1 MKKKLI
7 RFCCIVCAVCL
18 IVGAVPFSA
27 APQESTYAGSKV
39 SGTATLS
46 ADSLTLNV
54 NDNGLMTVTDA
65 LSGYTWTS
73 NALDMSKDTISYG
86 VNRTRAASQLLI
98 SYLGST
104 IVMETA
110 SFEDGIADGNSV
122 DVYAA
127 DDVVTAV
134 YHFEK
139 LGFEIPVEYRLN
151 GRKLVV
157 RIPNEKVLE
166 TKKNRLVD
174 IGLLPFFGSGN
185 MEEEGFL
192 MVPDGSGAI
201 VRFNNGK
208 TAENRLELDVLYGD
222 RSKVPETKTTDNQP
236 LLMPAFGICH
246 ERAEGNATVLGYATS
261 GEWGGMI
268 AANIAGRETAYNY
281 AYYTFLFREY
291 NTETMLDRTYAA
303 KSKLVVD
310 SRKVDTENFEMTY
323 VFGDPS
329 QSGIAAMAAAAKEV
343 LFGETKTETKE
354 LPVYLDMIMGVRVKK
369 NFLGIPYKTLQPL
382 TTLSEAQDI
391 VKEIGELGVDEF
403 EVRMQGLTSDGF
415 ASGKIDSKLKIDG
428 KLGTAKELSK
438 MITDKVRAY
447 PSVDLTDYNASG
459 NGASTFLDSS
469 YDLLLDTIRWPQFFL
484 ASGGENDSVKPDRLL
499 NPKKVEKA
507 SDKLIKDLA
516 SKKITGVE
524 PSSLAQGV
532 YPDHT
537 RKQKVNIMTTGK
549 KFMNAL
555 DKMGEKNNVMLEK
568 PIAEAWNYA
577 DAILYLPA
585 TSSHYNIC
593 DGDVP
598 FLQMVL
604 SGVVTYSTDALN
616 NAGNKDAATLLCIRN
631 GAAPAYQLM
640 AAPYKTVMDTDARD
654 LYAAN
659 FEDSKDLINGTYA
672 TVSKALAPVYGMAMT
687 DYEVTA
693 EGLQISTYSNGY
705 AVVTNPTAV
714 ELNYLGQNIPVNA
727 FITVETEAVS

>member
-27 APQESTYAGSKV
+27 APQENAYAGSLTTG
-39 SGTATLS
+39 SATLS

-73 NALDMSKDTISYG
+73 NSLDMSKDTISYG
-86 VNRTRAASQLLI
+86 VNRTRATSQVLI

-104 IVMETA
+104 IVMENA
-110 SFEDGIADGNSV
+110 SFDDGIADGNFV
-122 DVYAA
+122 EVYAA

-157 RIPNEKVLE
+157 RIPVEKVLE
-166 TKKNRLVD
+166 TKKNRLVN
-174 IGLLPFFGSGN
+174 ISLLPFFGAGN
-185 MEEEGFL
+185 MDEEGFL
-192 MVPDGSGAI
+192 MIPDGSGAI

-208 TAENRLELDVLYGD
+208 TAEKRLELDVLYGD

-246 ERAEGNATVLGYATS
+246 ERAEGNATVLGYATG
-261 GEWGGMI
+261 GEWDGLLS
-268 AANIAGRETAYNY
+268 ANIAGRETAYNY

-310 SRKVDTENFEMTY
+310 SRVVDAKNLEMTY
-323 VFGDPS
+323 AFGNPNE
-329 QSGIAAMAAAAKEV
+329 SGIAAMAAAAKEI
-343 LFGETKTETKE
+343 LFGETKSEIKE
-354 LPVYLDMIMGVRVKK
+354 LPAYLDMIMGVRIKK

-382 TTLSEAQDI
+382 TTMKEAQEMVD
-391 VKEIGELGVDEF
+391 EIKKMGVDEF
-403 EVRMQGLTSDGF
+403 EIRMQGLSSDGF
-415 ASGKIDSKLKIDG
+415 ASGKIDSKLKIDK
-428 KLGTAKELSK
+428 KLGSVKDLSK
-438 MITDKVRAY
+438 MTADKVRAY

-459 NGASTFLDSS
+459 NGASTFFDSA

-484 ASGGENDSVKPDRLL
+484 ASGGENDGVKPDRLL
-499 NPKKVEKA
+499 NPKKVEKL
-507 SDKLIKDLA
+507 SDKLIKDLDA
-516 SKKITGVE
+516 KSVTCVE
-524 PSSLAQGV
+524 PGSLAQGV
-532 YPDHT
+532 YPDHS
-537 RKQKVNIMTTGK
+537 RKKKVNIMTTGQ
-549 KFMNAL
+549 KFMNIL
-555 DKMGEKNNVMLEK
+555 EKMGEKNNVMLEK
-568 PIAEAWNYA
+568 PIAEAWNFA
-577 DAILYLPA
+577 DAILYLPS

-604 SGVVTYSTDALN
+604 SGVVSYSTDALN

-659 FEDSKDLINGTYA
+659 FDDAKDTINGTYA
-672 TVSKALAPVYGMAMT
+672 TVSKALSPVYGTAMT

-693 EGLQISTYSNGY
+693 EGLQISTYANGY
-705 AVVTNPTAV
+705 VVVTNPTAA
-714 ELNYLGQNIPVNA
+714 ELNYLGQNIPVNG
-727 FITVETEAVS
+727 FITVETEAVQ